1 MSLQKSFEAPT
12 GATHASAYHKITGL
26 HHNRIG
32 SVVDINISIY
42 KDSAAKVAAKTPV
55 GRKSYRVAGADY
67 TTYFAN
73 SVLDTV
79 DQNHI
84 ERCYVYLK
92 TLSDYSGAS
101 DV

>member
-26 HHNRIG
+26 THNR
-32 SVVDINISIY
+32 VRNAVEINVSIY
-42 KDSAAKVAAKTPV
+42 KDSAAKVAAKNPV
-55 GRKSYRVAGADY
+55 GRKSYRLAGTDY
-67 TTYFAN
+67 NTYFAN

-79 DQNHI
+79 DQNHV